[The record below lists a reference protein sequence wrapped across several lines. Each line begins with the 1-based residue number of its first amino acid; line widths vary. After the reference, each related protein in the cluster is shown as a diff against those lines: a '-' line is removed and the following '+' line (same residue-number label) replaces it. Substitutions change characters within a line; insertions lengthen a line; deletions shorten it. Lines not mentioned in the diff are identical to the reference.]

1 MSTAPVS
8 TAVDQTSSFWPAETL
23 LRLRET
29 HDSPQI
35 VALAEILN
43 NFAAEGLAA
52 VFSST
57 GVMDPTRIWPSAEA
71 LLGALGVAES
81 FMPLA
86 HSCLYVLARHGYLE
100 MPPNGIC
107 RATGKPY
114 GDMAANADHFA
125 HEQPRCAAH
134 IRLTALCVTSILAVL
149 RGQRAPTEVFFGEG
163 LTYMEGV
170 FRDNP
175 NADFH
180 NALCAAFVSQWL
192 STRLETPG
200 SHAPI
205 AILEMGAGTGG
216 TTTAVL
222 PILDP
227 HCASISYDYT
237 DVSVRFRRIGRKQFG
252 EGRPWLNFGL
262 FDMERDAL
270 AQGYNANSFDLI
282 VASNV
287 LHASRDIGR
296 VLRNVRQLLKPGG
309 VLLLS
314 EMTAFMSYTSVTFGL
329 LEGWWAFEDPA
340 RRIPFTPLLDP
351 DAWCRALTEHGFS
364 RIEVA
369 DGGTPGCA
377 QSVIAATW
385 GRND

>member
-1 MSTAPVS
+1 MSIAPVP
-8 TAVDQTSSFWPAETL
+8 TDVDPIASFWPPETL
-23 LRLRET
+23 IRLRER

-35 VALAEILN
+35 VAIAKILN
-43 NFAAEGLAA
+43 DFAAEALAA
-52 VFSST
+52 AFGSA
-57 GVMDPTRIWPSAEA
+57 GVMDPSRTWPSAEA
-71 LLGALGVAES
+71 LLSALEVTES
-81 FMPLA
+81 FVPLA

-100 MPPNGIC
+100 MTPDGTYL
-107 RATGKPY
+107 ATGKPY
-114 GDMAANADHFA
+114 GDIAANADRFA
-125 HEQPRCAAH
+125 HDYPKCAAH
-134 IRLTALCVTSILAVL
+134 TRLTALCVTNIIAVL
-149 RGQRAPTEVFFGEG
+149 RGQRAPTEVFFGDG
-163 LTYMEGV
+163 LAYMEGV

-192 STRLETPG
+192 ATRLAAASP
-200 SHAPI
+200 HAPL

-216 TTTAVL
+216 TTTALL
-222 PILDP
+222 PVLDP
-227 HCASISYDYT
+227 HCASLSYDYT

-270 AQGYNANSFDLI
+270 AQGYNSGSFDLI

-309 VLLLS
+309 ILLLS

-340 RRIPFTPLLDP
+340 RRIAFTPLLDP
-351 DAWCRALTEHGFS
+351 DAWCRALTEHGFGA
-364 RIEVA
+364 IEVA

-377 QSVIAATW
+377 QSVIAATR
-385 GRND
+385 GRDD